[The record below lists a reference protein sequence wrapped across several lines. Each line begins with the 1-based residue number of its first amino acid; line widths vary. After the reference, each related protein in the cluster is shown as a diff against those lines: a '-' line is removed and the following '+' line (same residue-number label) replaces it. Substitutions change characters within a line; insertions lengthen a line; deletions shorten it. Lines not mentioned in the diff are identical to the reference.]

1 MQRTKI
7 GISAGLLGA
16 GIYFTGLFSGYLI
29 PIILTFYVLWFEEN
43 GWLRRTAVKAV
54 SVMILFSMIT
64 LFVNLF
70 PDFLGIISSFV
81 GTFGV
86 EFYYSSVNSL
96 FDSIVKLIDLMRNIL
111 ILILGFKAFGQ
122 STIYIPVIDNLLSIV
137 VDTLGTFT
145 IRLELSDGKGKKLYS
160 AKFLCEVP

>member
-16 GIYFTGLFSGYLI
+16 GIYFTGLFSGCLI

-54 SVMILFSMIT
+54 SVMIFFSMIT

-122 STIYIPVIDNLLSIV
+122 STIYIPVIDNLLS
-137 VDTLGTFT
+137 
-145 IRLELSDGKGKKLYS
+145 KYMQ
-160 AKFLCEVP
+160 

>member
-1 MQRTKI
+1 MSLCKEQKI

-70 PDFLGIISSFV
+70 PDFLGL
-81 GTFGV
+81 
-86 EFYYSSVNSL
+86 SVVL
-96 FDSIVKLIDLMRNIL
+96 
-111 ILILGFKAFGQ
+111 
-122 STIYIPVIDNLLSIV
+122 
-137 VDTLGTFT
+137 
-145 IRLELSDGKGKKLYS
+145 LELLVLN
-160 AKFLCEVP
+160 FIILQ

>member
-96 FDSIVKLIDLMRNIL
+96 FDSIVKLIDLMSNIL

-122 STIYIPVIDNLLSIV
+122 STIYIPVIDNLLS
-137 VDTLGTFT
+137 
-145 IRLELSDGKGKKLYS
+145 KYMQ
-160 AKFLCEVP
+160 

>member
-54 SVMILFSMIT
+54 SVMILF
-64 LFVNLF
+64 
-70 PDFLGIISSFV
+70 
-81 GTFGV
+81 
-86 EFYYSSVNSL
+86 
-96 FDSIVKLIDLMRNIL
+96 
-111 ILILGFKAFGQ
+111 GQ
-122 STIYIPVIDNLLSIV
+122 STIYIPVIDNLLS
-137 VDTLGTFT
+137 
-145 IRLELSDGKGKKLYS
+145 KYMQ
-160 AKFLCEVP
+160 

>member
-16 GIYFTGLFSGYLI
+16 EIYFTGLFSGYLI

-64 LFVNLF
+64 
-70 PDFLGIISSFV
+70 
-81 GTFGV
+81 
-86 EFYYSSVNSL
+86 
-96 FDSIVKLIDLMRNIL
+96 
-111 ILILGFKAFGQ
+111 
-122 STIYIPVIDNLLSIV
+122 
-137 VDTLGTFT
+137 
-145 IRLELSDGKGKKLYS
+145 
-160 AKFLCEVP
+160 

>member
-1 MQRTKI
+1 M
-7 GISAGLLGA
+7 
-16 GIYFTGLFSGYLI
+16 
-29 PIILTFYVLWFEEN
+29 TFYVLWFEEN

-54 SVMILFSMIT
+54 SVMIFFSMLT

-81 GTFGV
+81 KTFGV
-86 EFYYSSVNSL
+86 EFYYSSISNL

-122 STIYIPVIDNLLSIV
+122 STIYIPVIDNLLS
-137 VDTLGTFT
+137 
-145 IRLELSDGKGKKLYS
+145 KYMQ
-160 AKFLCEVP
+160 